1 MTRIL
6 VVEDEKNIADFIRRG
21 LTYSKDGYEVEVAHT
36 GEQALRSAQDKLPDL
51 VILDLMLPDI
61 DGVEVCQRL
70 RAADDL
76 PIIMLTARDAVSDKV
91 EGLEA
96 GADDYMTKPFEFE
109 ELVARVRA
117 ALRRRT
123 PSGTTELRVGDLVV
137 RPAGREVSRGSRE
150 INLTA
155 REFELLEYLAR
166 HAGQVVT
173 KETLFER
180 VWGYD
185 FDVESDA
192 IKVYISY
199 LRKKLN
205 AEGERDLIHAIRG
218 VGYVIKA

>member
-1 MTRIL
+1 VRVL
-6 VVEDEKNIADFIRRG
+6 VVEDEHNIADFIRRG
-21 LTYSKDGYEVEVAHT
+21 LTYQGYEVEVAHS
-36 GEQALRSAQDKLPDL
+36 GEQALRTAQDNLPDL

-70 RAADDL
+70 RSADDL
-76 PIIMLTARDAVSDKV
+76 PIIMLTARDAVSDKI

-96 GADDYMTKPFEFE
+96 GADDYMTKPFEFP
-109 ELVARVRA
+109 ELLARVRV
-117 ALRRRT
+117 ALRRRA
-123 PSGTTELRVGDLVV
+123 PSSKEEIKVDDLSV
-137 RPAGREVSRGSRE
+137 RPASREVSRGSRE

-205 AEGERDLIHAIRG
+205 AQGERDLIHAIRG
-218 VGYVIKA
+218 VGYVLKA

>member
-1 MTRIL
+1 MTRVL
-6 VVEDEKNIADFIRRG
+6 VVEDEHNIADFIRRG
-21 LTYSKDGYEVEVAHT
+21 LTYQGYEVDVAHN
-36 GEQALRSAQDKLPDL
+36 GEQALRTAQDHLPDL

-70 RAADDL
+70 RSADDL

-96 GADDYMTKPFEFE
+96 GADDYMTKPFEFP
-109 ELVARVRA
+109 ELLARVKV
-117 ALRRRT
+117 ALRRRA
-123 PSGTTELRVGDLVV
+123 PSRKEEIKIGELTV
-137 RPAGREVSRGSRE
+137 RPASREVMRGNRE
-150 INLTA
+150 IQLTA

-166 HAGQVVT
+166 HAGEVVS

-205 AEGERDLIHAIRG
+205 APGERDLIHAIRG
-218 VGYVIKA
+218 VGYVLKP

>member
-1 MTRIL
+1 MTRVL
-6 VVEDEKNIADFIRRG
+6 VVEDEHNIADFIRRG
-21 LTYSKDGYEVEVAHT
+21 LTYQGYEVEVAHN
-36 GEQALRSAQDKLPDL
+36 GAEALRTAQDNLPDL

-70 RAADDL
+70 RSADDL

-96 GADDYMTKPFEFE
+96 GADDYMTKPFEFP
-109 ELVARVRA
+109 ELLARVKV
-117 ALRRRT
+117 ALRRRA
-123 PSGTTELRVGDLVV
+123 PSSKEEIKVDDLSV
-137 RPAGREVSRGSRE
+137 RPASREVSRGTRE
-150 INLTA
+150 ISLTA

-205 AEGERDLIHAIRG
+205 AQGERDLIHAIRG
-218 VGYVIKA
+218 VGYVLKA

>member
-1 MTRIL
+1 VL
-6 VVEDEKNIADFIRRG
+6 VVEDEHNIADFIRRG
-21 LTYSKDGYEVEVAHT
+21 LAYQGYEVDVAHN
-36 GEQALRSAQDKLPDL
+36 GEQALRTAQDNLPDL

-70 RAADDL
+70 RSADDL

-96 GADDYMTKPFEFE
+96 GADDYMTKPFEFP
-109 ELVARVRA
+109 ELLARVKV
-117 ALRRRT
+117 ALRRRA
-123 PSGTTELRVGDLVV
+123 PSAKEEIKAGELVV
-137 RPAGREVSRGSRE
+137 RPASREVTRNGRE
-150 INLTA
+150 IQLTA
-155 REFELLEYLAR
+155 REFELLLYLAR
-166 HAGQVVT
+166 HAGEVVS

-205 AEGERDLIHAIRG
+205 APGERDLIHAIRG
-218 VGYVIKA
+218 VGYVLKP